1 MATLSK
7 IAQMIRPSATFAI
20 TNKAKQMAAQGV
32 DVIGF
37 GVGEPDFDTP
47 DNIKE
52 AAIKAIRSGFTKYTP
67 SSGTDEL
74 KAAICRKFKVEN
86 GLDYKPSEIIVS
98 CGAKHS
104 IYNMVITLCDPDDE
118 VIIPAPYWVSYPD
131 MAMMAHAKPVFIPTS
146 DKDNFKINAEK
157 LDRAITPRAKLLI
170 LNSPSNPTG
179 MVYTEQELR
188 AVVGLAVKRGLFV
201 ISDEIYEKCIYD
213 GWKHVSPAGFG
224 PEFKAKVL
232 TVNGLSKAYAMTGW
246 RIGYTAGPEEII
258 KAAGKAQDHST
269 SNPVSIAQKAA
280 VEALSGDQSATAK
293 MAAEFDRRR
302 KYIVDRLNKMP
313 GVSCLMPPG
322 AFYVFPNVSKL
333 FGRKL
338 MGVDVKGSVQLV
350 DVLLEKAHIAAVPGA
365 PFGAD
370 DYIRF
375 SYATAMDKIVQG
387 MDRMENALRTGLA

>member
-1 MATLSK
+1 
-7 IAQMIRPSATFAI
+7 
-20 TNKAKQMAAQGV
+20 
-32 DVIGF
+32 
-37 GVGEPDFDTP
+37 
-47 DNIKE
+47 
-52 AAIKAIRSGFTKYTP
+52 
-67 SSGTDEL
+67 
-74 KAAICRKFKVEN
+74 
-86 GLDYKPSEIIVS
+86 
-98 CGAKHS
+98 
-104 IYNMVITLCDPDDE
+104 
-118 VIIPAPYWVSYPD
+118 
-131 MAMMAHAKPVFIPTS
+131 
-146 DKDNFKINAEK
+146 
-157 LDRAITPRAKLLI
+157 LI

-322 AFYVFPNVSKL
+322 AFYVFPNVSRL

>member
-157 LDRAITPRAKLLI
+157 
-170 LNSPSNPTG
+170 
-179 MVYTEQELR
+179 
-188 AVVGLAVKRGLFV
+188 
-201 ISDEIYEKCIYD
+201 
-213 GWKHVSPAGFG
+213 
-224 PEFKAKVL
+224 
-232 TVNGLSKAYAMTGW
+232 
-246 RIGYTAGPEEII
+246 
-258 KAAGKAQDHST
+258 
-269 SNPVSIAQKAA
+269 
-280 VEALSGDQSATAK
+280 
-293 MAAEFDRRR
+293 
-302 KYIVDRLNKMP
+302 
-313 GVSCLMPPG
+313 
-322 AFYVFPNVSKL
+322 
-333 FGRKL
+333 
-338 MGVDVKGSVQLV
+338 
-350 DVLLEKAHIAAVPGA
+350 
-365 PFGAD
+365 
-370 DYIRF
+370 
-375 SYATAMDKIVQG
+375 
-387 MDRMENALRTGLA
+387 